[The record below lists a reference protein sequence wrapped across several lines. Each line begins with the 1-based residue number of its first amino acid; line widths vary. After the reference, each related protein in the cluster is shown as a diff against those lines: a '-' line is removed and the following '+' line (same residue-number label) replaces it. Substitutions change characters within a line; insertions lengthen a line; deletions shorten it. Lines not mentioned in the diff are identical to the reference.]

1 MEWPENKNRR
11 TWTDEERDVYITN
24 IEAMLFM
31 KHKIVEIKI
40 ESGLDDKT
48 LSDLIRDIKQRWK
61 QPLRQKDIH
70 QKRNEL
76 LFEIQ
81 RIRDFIW
88 EEMPGANRPVDKL
101 KFLSAILECN
111 KRTSSLL
118 YLEKIESNQEGEEK
132 EESDLLSTGPVDDI
146 DESVLNQIGDL
157 LAKQVKKND

>member
-11 TWTDEERDVYITN
+11 TWTDEEKEQFITN

-31 KHKIVEIKI
+31 KHKIVEVKI

-48 LSDLIRDIKQRWK
+48 LSDLVREIKQRWK

-88 EEMPGANRPVDKL
+88 DEMPSATRPTDKL

-118 YLEKIESNQEGEEK
+118 YLEKMESNQEGEEEK
-132 EESDLLSTGPVDDI
+132 QLDDLTSSFDNVDEAI
-146 DESVLNQIGDL
+146 LTQIGDL
-157 LAKQVKKND
+157 LAKQPKADK